1 MDSKNKS
8 ILAIGMFFLFLIIN
22 AALFFAVDEF
32 LLIYNISDVIV
43 FSWRMFA
50 VLFLYPLMFYF
61 CISMFYYLIFLKLP
75 KYNNSI
81 FKSLTFFSIIGFI
94 ISLPVCWYGDSKL
107 KENGY
112 ITCYKKSI
120 SDPQKYAKNEK
131 LCN

>member
-8 ILAIGMFFLFLIIN
+8 ILAISMFFLFLIIN

-32 LLIYNISDVIV
+32 LLIYNLSDVIV

-50 VLFLYPLMFYF
+50 VLFFYPLTFYF
-61 CISMFYYLIFLKLP
+61 CISIFYYLFFLKLP
-75 KYNNSI
+75 KHNNSI
-81 FKSLTFFSIIGFI
+81 FKFLTFFGILGFV
-94 ISLPVCWYGDSKL
+94 ISLPVYWYGDFKL

-120 SDPQKYAKNEK
+120 SAPQKYAKNEK
-131 LCN
+131 LCD